1 MNSKTLEQKLKGR
14 FPANVVQFHT
24 AGERVEVRPTLKDE
38 IHLIISENTVA
49 LTDTEENE
57 LAEFD
62 LASESLVDDIEKR
75 VRKYILS

>member
-1 MNSKTLEQKLKGR
+1 MNSKQLVAKLKGR

-38 IHLIISENTVA
+38 IVLVFSDGNVTLQDSEGK
-49 LTDTEENE
+49 E
-57 LAEFD
+57 LAEF
-62 LASESLVDDIEKR
+62 SLDDETLVKDIEKR